1 MLSCEVMLPMT
12 DGFYNSLGS
21 FSIDGNLV
29 SGPCSVLEKKA
40 TGRPAWL
47 RVAAMAT
54 SEASVS
60 TSNGTS
66 SSTAVT
72 TDSSMLFLR
81 PSKAASV
88 DNGNVLQ
95 LWIGFILSENPG
107 IHCE

>member
-1 MLSCEVMLPMT
+1 MDSIIAWA
-12 DGFYNSLGS
+12 S

-54 SEASVS
+54 SEAPVS
-60 TSNGTS
+60 TSNGTF
-66 SSTAVT
+66 SSTAVM

-81 PSKAASV
+81 PSKAATASA
-88 DNGNVLQ
+88 DNGNILQ